1 MLSKYS
7 NSPAYLNSTL
17 RKFLAAGAN
26 LKKNRGNVFCI
37 LYKINKL
44 YSLLYWHLS

>member
-26 LKKNRGNVFCI
+26 LKKKSWKRI
-37 LYKINKL
+37 LHPVQNK
-44 YSLLYWHLS
+44 